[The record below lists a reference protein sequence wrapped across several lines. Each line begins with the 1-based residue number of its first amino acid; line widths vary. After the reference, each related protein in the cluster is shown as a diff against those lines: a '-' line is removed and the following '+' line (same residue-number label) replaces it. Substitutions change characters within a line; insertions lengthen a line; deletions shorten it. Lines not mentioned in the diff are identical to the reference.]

1 MTSAHTFTSP
11 DPIDRDA
18 ARVRQDLRGLDR
30 TGSQPAQ
37 RVSALR
43 RILSAV
49 RDAWLQQEEAQ
60 ERLAILRAPW
70 THDQA
75 HWVQGPNGPELH
87 GSIQPP
93 RGGRGPVT
101 RGGWCPC
108 HLRDHDAS
116 AEQARRAA
124 RHTRGSRLTL
134 AGGR

>member
-18 ARVRQDLRGLDR
+18 ARVRQDLRGLDH
-30 TGSQPAQ
+30 TGSQPTQHDSVFQ
-37 RVSALR
+37 RIVTALR
-43 RILSAV
+43 
-49 RDAWLQQEEAQ
+49 DTWNQQQEAQ
-60 ERLAILRAPW
+60 ERIAILRAPW

-87 GSIQPP
+87 GSTQPP

-108 HLRDHDAS
+108 HLSNQVAAVGRPLRP
-116 AEQARRAA
+116 ARRD
-124 RHTRGSRLTL
+124 RGQLTL
-134 AGGR
+134 TSGR